1 MPEFNNLRNRV
12 AVVGVGTTAYGSF
25 PETDEYGLAAE
36 AFRNAL
42 ADCKLDKSK
51 IDGLLT
57 CRIPS
62 YSRVGE
68 TLGLDP
74 RWTITL
80 PGHGR
85 MSGIGLVE
93 ATIALATGQANYVAL
108 LYANIGRSRRVFYGG
123 DESPGYWDPWGF
135 TSPGAA
141 HALMFRRHMELY
153 GTTTRQLAEVSVA
166 FRHHAQLHPHA
177 VMKAPMTIDDH
188 EASRFIVAPL
198 RLLDYCLINDGA
210 VCLILTT
217 RERAANLAKP
227 PVLVSGFGGRE
238 AYRTASIE
246 NFEFDSWHGQVS
258 ASANDA
264 FAMAGVDRE
273 DVDALMCYD
282 NFSPTVLFGLEGL
295 GFCERG
301 GAGSFV
307 EGGALKVG
315 GRLPTNTD
323 GGHLSNSY
331 MQGWALNVEA
341 VRQLRGEC
349 GARQVPDCEVVQYVQ
364 STPCTRSIIYPRG
377 GRRTPHELQKATA
390 APGHI
395 EQAVLGGGPR
405 REVAFATL
413 SGLR

>member
-1 MPEFNNLRNRV
+1 MAIGGGGVEVGFRTAMTMFELAGLSNRV
-12 AVVGVGTTAYGSF
+12 SVVGVGTTAYGNF
-25 PETDEYGLAAE
+25 PETDEYGLAAQ
-36 AFRNAL
+36 AFRNAV
-42 ADCKLDKSK
+42 ADCGLDKRQ

-62 YSRVGE
+62 YSRMGE
-68 TLGLDP
+68 ALGLDP

-85 MSGIGLVE
+85 MSGIGLIE
-93 ATIALATGQANYVAL
+93 ATLALASGQANYVAL
-108 LYANIGRSRRVFYGG
+108 LYANVGRSRRVFYGG
-123 DESPGYWDPWGF
+123 AEMPGYWDPWGF

-166 FRHHAQLHPHA
+166 FREHARLNPEA
-177 VMKAPMTIDDH
+177 VMKTPITIDDH
-188 EASRFIVAPL
+188 ENARLIVAPL

-217 RERAANLAKP
+217 SERAADLARP
-227 PVLVSGFGGRE
+227 PVRIRGFSGRDAF
-238 AYRTASIE
+238 RTASIE
-246 NFEFDSWHGQVS
+246 NFDFDFWHDHTA
-258 ASANDA
+258 ASGREA
-264 FAMAGVDRE
+264 FAMAGIQRD

-282 NFSPTVLFGLEGL
+282 NFSPTVLFSLEGL
-295 GFCERG
+295 GFCPPGE
-301 GAGSFV
+301 AGRFV
-307 EGGALKVG
+307 EGGALQLG

-349 GARQVPDCEVVQYVQ
+349 GARQVPGCEVAAYVQ
-364 STPCTRSIIYPRG
+364 ATPCTRVIVY
-377 GRRTPHELQKATA
+377 TKA
-390 APGHI
+390 
-395 EQAVLGGGPR
+395 
-405 REVAFATL
+405 
-413 SGLR
+413 

>member
-1 MPEFNNLRNRV
+1 MPEFSNLRNRV

-42 ADCKLDKSK
+42 SDCGLDKSK
-51 IDGLLT
+51 VDGLLT

-85 MSGIGLVE
+85 MSGIGLIE
-93 ATIALATGQANYVAL
+93 ATTALATGQANYVAL

-123 DESPGYWDPWGF
+123 DESPGYWHPWGF

-166 FRHHAQLHPHA
+166 FRHHAQLHPNA

-210 VCLILTT
+210 VCLIMTT
-217 RERAANLAKP
+217 RERAADLAKP

-264 FAMAGVDRE
+264 FAMADVGVK

-301 GAGSFV
+301 EAGSFV

-349 GARQVPDCEVVQYVQ
+349 GARQVMDCEIVTYAQA
-364 STPCTRSIIYPRG
+364 TPCTRVIVYTR
-377 GRRTPHELQKATA
+377 A
-390 APGHI
+390 
-395 EQAVLGGGPR
+395 
-405 REVAFATL
+405 
-413 SGLR
+413 

>member
-1 MPEFNNLRNRV
+1 MHEFRSLRDRV

-25 PETDEYGLAAE
+25 PHTDEFGLAAQ
-36 AFRNAL
+36 AFRHAIE
-42 ADCKLDKSK
+42 DCGLDKDK
-51 IDGLLT
+51 VDGLLT

-62 YSRVGE
+62 YSRMGE
-68 TLGLDP
+68 VLGLDP
-74 RWTITL
+74 RWTVTL

-85 MSGIGLVE
+85 MSGIGLIE
-93 ATIALATGQANYVAL
+93 ATIALATGQADYVAL

-123 DESPGYWDPWGF
+123 DEMPGSWDPWGF

-166 FRHHAQLHPHA
+166 FREHAILNPGA

-188 EASRFIVAPL
+188 EASRPIVAPL

-217 RERAANLAKP
+217 AERAADLAKP
-227 PVLVSGFGGRE
+227 PVRISGFAGRE
-238 AYRTASIE
+238 AYRNASIE
-246 NFEFDSWHGQVS
+246 NFEPEFWYGHVAAAG
-258 ASANDA
+258 AEA
-264 FAMAGVDRE
+264 FAMAGVERN

-282 NFSPTVLFGLEGL
+282 NFSPTVLFSLEGL
-295 GFCERG
+295 GFCPRG
-301 GAGSFV
+301 EAGRFV
-307 EGGALKVG
+307 EGGTLKLD

-349 GARQVPDCEVVQYVQ
+349 GARQVRDCEVVTYVQ
-364 STPCTRSIIYPRG
+364 ATPCARAIVYTR
-377 GRRTPHELQKATA
+377 A
-390 APGHI
+390 
-395 EQAVLGGGPR
+395 
-405 REVAFATL
+405 
-413 SGLR
+413 